1 MSSLHQFSTRS
12 ATSEDLS
19 KLANLIHFEAYVHRH
34 LDYRLPLDWVGYEP
48 FIILEDRGSI
58 EAALACPPD
67 PPSVVWIRLF
77 AVSTHI
83 SPNHAWNILWEKA
96 LEKLSSDGQI
106 KYISAIPIYSWF
118 TALLKNSHFR
128 ETHSIVMLSRE
139 TTPLPETPT
148 TQDVNIRPMTFDDL
162 ETVQTI
168 DAASFSPVW
177 VNSRYYLESA
187 FQQAAI
193 ATVAEYLGKIAG
205 FQIST
210 ATPIGGHLARLAVL
224 PELQGKGIGSALT
237 YDLIYQFHRRGS
249 QTITVNT
256 QRNNPASLAVYHRM
270 GFKLTGEEYPI
281 FQLLDFP

>member
-1 MSSLHQFSTRS
+1 MSLPHQFTIRS

-34 LDYRLPLDWVGYEP
+34 LDYRLPLDWVGFEP
-48 FIILEDRGSI
+48 FLILEDRGSI

-67 PPSVVWIRLF
+67 PPSVAWIRLF
-77 AVSTHI
+77 AVSTHV
-83 SPNHAWNILWEKA
+83 SPNQAWSILWEKA
-96 LEKLSSDGQI
+96 LDRLSSESQI

-118 TALLKNSHFR
+118 AALLKKSRFS
-128 ETHSIVMLSRE
+128 ETHSIVMMSRE
-139 TTPLPETPT
+139 TTPLPEAPA
-148 TQDVNIRPMTFDDL
+148 VLSLAIRPMTVDDL
-162 ETVQTI
+162 EIVQTI
-168 DAASFSPVW
+168 DTASFSPVW
-177 VNSRYYLESA
+177 VNSRYYLETA

-193 ATVAEYLGKIAG
+193 ATVAEYSGQIAG

-224 PELQGKGIGSALT
+224 PQLQGKGVGSALT
-237 YDLIYQFHRRGS
+237 YDLIYQFRRRGS

-256 QRNNPASLAVYHRM
+256 QRNNPASLALYHRM